1 MTTPLLA
8 LTSGPIGHMGA
19 PRPIEYRGAAMDPM
33 GPAARSVAGPMQQVA
48 RDATAAGPLIPNE
61 LIMMDADPSVRVGP
75 ILLQNDF

>member
-1 MTTPLLA
+1 
-8 LTSGPIGHMGA
+8 
-19 PRPIEYRGAAMDPM
+19 MDPM